1 MSFNP
6 EGAKD
11 LILIARMYLLMM
23 GDIEK
28 GDRSN
33 PKKCAD
39 HLDHFRYYCNQFHK
53 NILRL

>member
-33 PKKCAD
+33 PKKCAP
-39 HLDHFRYYCNQFHK
+39 
-53 NILRL
+53 